1 MTDLPSQQTV
11 KTFANNSGI
20 AEVGGERCDA
30 DTLALQSEFWR
41 LVDGRDREPQHSPGS
56 YEATMRHE
64 NLVQQLSC
72 NPTNGLAWADYADA
86 EFTRNGWSVN
96 IENTLTLS
104 QEYAPV
110 EGDAL
115 TLRLGLLSKL
125 TAIEQTRSLHLFEKD
140 IVTLINF
147 ASIPAIATVLNKLSE
162 QSLGWAKNQMRSL
175 PKERRS
181 SIERELQ
188 SKMPAVH

>member
-1 MTDLPSQQTV
+1 M
-11 KTFANNSGI
+11 
-20 AEVGGERCDA
+20 
-30 DTLALQSEFWR
+30 
-41 LVDGRDREPQHSPGS
+41 
-56 YEATMRHE
+56 
-64 NLVQQLSC
+64 
-72 NPTNGLAWADYADA
+72 AWADYADA

-175 PKERRS
+175 PRERRS

>member
-41 LVDGRDREPQHSPGS
+41 LVDGRDREPQHSLGS

-125 TAIEQTRSLHLFEKD
+125 TAVEQTRSLHLFEKD

>member
-162 QSLGWAKNQMRSL
+162 QSLGLAKNQMRSL

>member
-41 LVDGRDREPQHSPGS
+41 LVDGHDREPQHSPGS

-125 TAIEQTRSLHLFEKD
+125 TAVEQTRSLHLFEKD